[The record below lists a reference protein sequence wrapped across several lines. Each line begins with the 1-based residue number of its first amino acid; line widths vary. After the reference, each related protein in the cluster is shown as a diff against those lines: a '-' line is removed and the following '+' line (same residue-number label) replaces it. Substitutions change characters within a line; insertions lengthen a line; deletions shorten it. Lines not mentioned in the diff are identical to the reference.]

1 MKVDVVKTHS
11 GKYVFGNN
19 DKILFSEKRYC
30 THIGKWRPMPIFGCL
45 IPLIH
50 ALGKNKILAT

>member
-19 DKILFSEKRYC
+19 DKMQFSEKD
-30 THIGKWRPMPIFGCL
+30 IVL
-45 IPLIH
+45 I
-50 ALGKNKILAT
+50 